1 MSEVQMSRSQP
12 KIGIDFH
19 VVDGIFQGSRTH
31 VLELFSEVIR
41 LSPDMHFVL
50 FLEQTNLLRAFS
62 PIFTAANVELVLM
75 PHANP
80 IKRLCWQLPMLQRK
94 YQLDILHTQY
104 ILPIPSFCVGVVT
117 IHDILF
123 ETHPQYFAPVFR
135 FRSSILMRLSAWR
148 ASHVFTVSE
157 FSRKAMLS
165 RYHIAPEK
173 ISVIHNGVDEA
184 RFYSGDAGKDVIE
197 SRGLSSKGYLLSVG
211 RLEPRKNHVALLRAY
226 AKLQNATLPLVII
239 GQPHF
244 GFDEV
249 FQVIQELN
257 LAGRIRILSDI
268 KDEELPAFYRHA
280 KIFVYPTWAEG
291 FGMPPLEAMAS
302 GVPVISSDSTS
313 IPEVVGEAAVLV
325 SPGNIDALLSA
336 MEYLLSDDEF
346 YADMRL
352 RGLQQSMAFKWKDQA
367 EKVRKVYKD
376 ALVFNERSK
385 VVRE

>member
-1 MSEVQMSRSQP
+1 MIKKMPR
-12 KIGIDFH
+12 IGIDFH

-41 LSPDMHFVL
+41 LSPEIHFVL
-50 FLEQTNLLRAFS
+50 FLEQTDLLRAFS
-62 PIFTAANVELVLM
+62 PIFTAVNVELVHM

-94 YQLDILHTQY
+94 YRLDILHTQY
-104 ILPIPSFCVGVVT
+104 ILPLFSFSAGIVT

-123 ETHPQYFAPVFR
+123 ETHPKYCESWFR
-135 FRSSILMRLSAWR
+135 LRSSILMRLSAWR

-157 FSRKAMLS
+157 FSRQAMLS

-173 ISVIHNGVDEA
+173 ISVIHNGVDET
-184 RFYSGDAGKDVIE
+184 RFYAGDAGRNIVDD
-197 SRGLSSKGYLLSVG
+197 RGLLSRGYLLSVG

-226 AKLQNATLPLVII
+226 AKLQSVQLPLVII

-257 LAGRIRILSDI
+257 LEGRVLIFTNV
-268 KDEELPAFYRHA
+268 KDDELPAFYRHA
-280 KIFVYPTWAEG
+280 KLFIYPTWAEG

-313 IPEVVGEAAVLV
+313 IPEVVGDAAELV
-325 SPGNIDALLSA
+325 SPGDIDALA
-336 MEYLLSDDEF
+336 KAIDHFLSDQVF
-346 YADMRL
+346 YSDMQQ
-352 RGLQQSMAFKWKDQA
+352 RGLMQVEAFQWSTAA
-367 EKVRKVYKD
+367 EKVRVVYLN
-376 ALVFNERSK
+376 ALS
-385 VVRE
+385 